1 MIKSMT
7 GFGRASA
14 ETPAGRATV
23 ELRTVNNRGLDVK
36 LRSRDLDGATEH
48 ALLAHVRAALRR
60 GSVAVAVEV
69 KAAYASAFD
78 QEWFVGLAAS
88 VDSLRR
94 TLKIEA
100 PLDMPAL
107 ASFAALVKDDGEKTA
122 GKARIDWAALE
133 PVVTQAL
140 ALLEQSR
147 LREGQALAQ
156 DVESR
161 RIRLSQIAQTLEGL
175 TQGAAQRAGERLRA
189 RVAALLGDS
198 ALDPQRLAQELA
210 LMADRSDVTE
220 ELVRLKTHLQ
230 HFATLL
236 QTGEGAGEGVGRR
249 MDFWLQEI
257 GREFNTLA
265 SKSQDAEVSAL
276 VVDAKAELEKIRE
289 QAQNI
294 E

>member
-14 ETPAGRATV
+14 ESPAGRATV

-60 GSVAVAVEV
+60 GSVSVSVEV
-69 KAAYASAFD
+69 KAAHASAFD
-78 QEWFVGLAAS
+78 QEWFVGLASS
-88 VDSLRR
+88 VESLRR
-94 TLKIEA
+94 TLKIET

-107 ASFAALVKDDGEKTA
+107 ASFAALVKDDGEKA
-122 GKARIDWAALE
+122 GKARIDWGGLE
-133 PVVTQAL
+133 PVVSQAL

-156 DVESR
+156 DLEGR
-161 RIRLSQIAQTLEGL
+161 RLRLSQIAQALEGL
-175 TQGAAQRAGERLRA
+175 TRGAAQRAGDRLRA
-189 RVAALLGDS
+189 RVAVILADS
-198 ALDPQRLAQELA
+198 ALDPQRVAQELA

-236 QTGEGAGEGVGRR
+236 QSGEGAGEGVGRR